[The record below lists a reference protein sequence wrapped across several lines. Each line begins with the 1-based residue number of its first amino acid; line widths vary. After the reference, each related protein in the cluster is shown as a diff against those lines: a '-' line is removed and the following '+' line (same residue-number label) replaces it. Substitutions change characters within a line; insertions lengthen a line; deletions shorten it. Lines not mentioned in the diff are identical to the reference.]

1 MVAAYVVRKKKKKT
15 IESDDCSQVFR
26 SKNKEYLK

>member
-1 MVAAYVVRKKKKKT
+1 MWYEKKKKKT